1 MCPMVVGLLEVCSLP
16 SLVPLWWFGSFLM
29 GTGAIWISFGT
40 GNGAISKGALLPSGG
55 MGFSKR

>member
-1 MCPMVVGLLEVCSLP
+1 
-16 SLVPLWWFGSFLM
+16 M

-40 GNGAISKGALLPSGG
+40 GSGAISKGALLPSGG